1 MRVPRFL
8 ILTIIIIGLGYTTI
22 AQSRKWTIPSGTT
35 TAQFLETLREAKP
48 YDTIFV
54 ENGTY
59 YLTPLKI
66 DKPLTL
72 IGEDYPVLDF
82 QNESKGF
89 LISAHYVTIEG
100 IHFANT
106 AFSEMEDLAAI
117 RVDASKNFSARN
129 NRFSNTFFGI
139 YLSNSSNCKI
149 VGNVLEGKEN
159 KGKEFLA
166 GNGIH
171 AWQCKKIEIKDN
183 TITHH
188 RDGIYFEFV
197 DSSYI
202 AHNISEANIRY
213 GLHFMF
219 SHWDAYHYNVFRQ
232 NAAGV
237 AVMYSN
243 HVEMSENLFTEN
255 WGDANYGL
263 LLKELNDGTIINNT
277 FSYNTTAILIEGSN
291 RMDVKNN
298 LLENNG
304 WAMKVSANSYENVF
318 FENVFLGN
326 SFDMATNGNTVM
338 NDFSKNYWD
347 RYKGYDLDHNGLGD
361 IPFHP
366 VSLFSMIV
374 EKMPFSMM
382 LYRSFLVDLLNQS
395 ERIMPAVIPQDLV
408 DNEPL
413 MNMPLAGKQSNKQI
427 TISLSEK

>member
-1 MRVPRFL
+1 MALLRILIFTLVLIGLSFVLIAQPKSWTISAGTSAEFFL
-8 ILTIIIIGLGYTTI
+8 QTLEAAEDHDTIII
-22 AQSRKWTIPSGTT
+22 Q
-35 TAQFLETLREAKP
+35 Q
-48 YDTIFV
+48 
-54 ENGTY
+54 GTY
-59 YLTPLKI
+59 YLMPTKI
-66 DKPLTL
+66 DKSLV
-72 IGEDYPVLDF
+72 IKGEGYPRLDF
-82 QNESKGF
+82 QDSTKGL
-89 LISAHYVTIEG
+89 LISANNVTIEG
-100 IHFANT
+100 IHFTNI

-117 RVDASKNFSARN
+117 RVDRCSNFSALK

-139 YLSNSSNCKI
+139 YLSNASNCKI
-149 VGNVLEGKEN
+149 EGNQLEGKEN

-171 AWQCKKIEIKDN
+171 AWQCKKIEVKLN
-183 TITHH
+183 TVTRH

-197 DSSYI
+197 DSSYV
-202 AHNISEANIRY
+202 AHNISEGNIRY

-219 SHWDAYHYNVFRQ
+219 SHWDAYHYNEFRQ

-243 HVEMSENLFTEN
+243 HVEMKENLFTEN
-255 WGDANYGL
+255 WGDSNYGL

-298 LLENNG
+298 LLESNG

-318 FENVFLGN
+318 LENVFLGN

-347 RYKGYDLDHNGLGD
+347 RYQGYDLDHNGLGD
-361 IPFHP
+361 VPFYP

-395 ERIMPAVIPQDLV
+395 ERVMPAVIPQDLV
-408 DNEPL
+408 DNQPL
-413 MNMPLAGKQSNKQI
+413 MDIPLAGKQSNKQL
-427 TISLSEK
+427 TIPLSEK